1 MDYTSKSTTRQLPRS
16 AKTQL
21 IEFLQLLLMLAVIGG
36 WIWAVINIH
45 HTDDYY
51 TDGTL

>member
-1 MDYTSKSTTRQLPRS
+1 MEYSDRMRTCSDRS

-36 WIWAVINIH
+36 GIWAVINIQ
-45 HTDDYY
+45 HTEDYY

>member
-1 MDYTSKSTTRQLPRS
+1 MEYSDRMRTCSDRS

-36 WIWAVINIH
+36 MVWAAIDVQH
-45 HTDDYY
+45 YDGYY